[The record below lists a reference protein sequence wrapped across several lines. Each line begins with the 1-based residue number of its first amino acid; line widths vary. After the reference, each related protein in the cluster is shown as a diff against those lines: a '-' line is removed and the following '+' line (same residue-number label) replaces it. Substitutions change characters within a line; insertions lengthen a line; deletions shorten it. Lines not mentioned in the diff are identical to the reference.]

1 MLCTCLAVT
10 SHYFLMRNE
19 IFDGIGEKLLQT
31 KAVPIALL
39 HLSIICWSLSKNY
52 PVRSSRSKSTTRLQP
67 ARGKRVCQDLN
78 QTAQQ
83 LHMAAR
89 KSLETMIDMILNWSQ
104 PKIAAK
110 FVQMKCYG
118 WKRCSDKR
126 WQGKLW
132 FSIWRFFKQSAF
144 VNNHLLCYWPAIDNL
159 ISKICPK
166 FQVLSSTFLRLMS
179 CWMSSKVKKVQ
190 LKFMSNALIKGLHS
204 RIPVFRAWPLYS
216 TWAIWEV
223 QSCTQ
228 KGGCKL
234 QNTSLYLP
242 FLSEDWHN
250 PMVKWSRWMELTWPA
265 LVWFPVDAETLCWP
279 LAILRGTEPVSAQTQ
294 VLFKLL
300 HSP

>member
-179 CWMSSKVKKVQ
+179 CWMSSKVKKVH
-190 LKFMSNALIKGLHS
+190 SNLCQMHWSKVCIQEFRYFVPGLD
-204 RIPVFRAWPLYS
+204 IQP
-216 TWAIWEV
+216 E
-223 QSCTQ
+223 QSE
-228 KGGCKL
+228 KY
-234 QNTSLYLP
+234 N
-242 FLSEDWHN
+242 
-250 PMVKWSRWMELTWPA
+250 PA
-265 LVWFPVDAETLCWP
+265 LKKAVASCKTRQFIYHFFLKIDTIPWLSGQGEWNCLGLLWFDSLWM
-279 LAILRGTEPVSAQTQ
+279 LKLSADPWHFAWHWARQCTDTSA
-294 VLFKLL
+294 F
-300 HSP
+300 